1 MNEKMW
7 KSIKQFFS
15 YFFVGGMAALV
26 EWGMFFVFSNLLH
39 IYYQGATILAFF
51 FSTMTNWWLGRT
63 LTFKDSAYQSKK
75 QKELVLIFGVSA
87 IGLFLNM
94 ILMYVWVSLLGMNT
108 DFRKMIGKV
117 AATGIVFF
125 WNFFI
130 RKYVVYR
137 EK

>member
-1 MNEKMW
+1 MNENMW

-15 YFFVGGMAALV
+15 YFFVGGIAALV

-39 IYYQGATILAFF
+39 IYYQGATVLAFL
-51 FSTMTNWWLGRT
+51 FSTITNWWLGRT
-63 LTFKDSAYQSKK
+63 FTFKDSAYQSKK
-75 QKELVLIFGVSA
+75 QKEFILIFGVSA

-94 ILMYVWVSLLGMNT
+94 ILMYLWVSLLGMNT
-108 DFRKMIGKV
+108 DLKKMIGKV
-117 AATGIVFF
+117 AATGMVFF

-137 EK
+137 ER

>member
-26 EWGMFFVFSNLLH
+26 EWGMFFAFSNLLH
-39 IYYQGATILAFF
+39 IYYQGATVLAFF

-130 RKYVVYR
+130 RKYVVYKK
-137 EK
+137 E

>member
-1 MNEKMW
+1 MNENMW

-15 YFFVGGMAALV
+15 YFFIGGIAALV

-39 IYYQGATILAFF
+39 IYYQGATVLAFL
-51 FSTMTNWWLGRT
+51 FSTITNWWLGRT
-63 LTFKDSAYQSKK
+63 FTFKDSAYQSKK
-75 QKELVLIFGVSA
+75 QKEFILIFGVSA

-94 ILMYVWVSLLGMNT
+94 ILMYLWVSLLGMNT
-108 DFRKMIGKV
+108 DLKKMIGKV
-117 AATGIVFF
+117 AATGMVFF

-137 EK
+137 ER

>member
-26 EWGMFFVFSNLLH
+26 EWGMFFAFSNLLH
-39 IYYQGATILAFF
+39 IYYQGATVLAFF

>member
-1 MNEKMW
+1 MW

-26 EWGMFFVFSNLLH
+26 EWGMFFAFSNLLH
-39 IYYQGATILAFF
+39 IYYQGATVLAFF

>member
-1 MNEKMW
+1 MW

-26 EWGMFFVFSNLLH
+26 EWGMFFIFSNLLH
-39 IYYQGATILAFF
+39 IYYQGATILAFL
-51 FSTMTNWWLGRT
+51 FSTMTNWWLGRNI
-63 LTFKDSAYQSKK
+63 TFKDSAYQSQKR
-75 QKELVLIFGVSA
+75 KELILIFAVSA

-108 DFRKMIGKV
+108 DFKKMIGKI

-130 RKYVVYR
+130 RKYVVYK

>member
-1 MNEKMW
+1 MW

-26 EWGMFFVFSNLLH
+26 EWGMFFIFSNLLH
-39 IYYQGATILAFF
+39 IYYQGATILAFL
-51 FSTMTNWWLGRT
+51 FSTMTNWWLGRNI
-63 LTFKDSAYQSKK
+63 TFKDSAYQSQKR
-75 QKELVLIFGVSA
+75 KELILIFAVSA

-108 DFRKMIGKV
+108 DFKKMIGKI
-117 AATGIVFF
+117 AATGVVFF

-130 RKYVVYR
+130 RKYVVYK